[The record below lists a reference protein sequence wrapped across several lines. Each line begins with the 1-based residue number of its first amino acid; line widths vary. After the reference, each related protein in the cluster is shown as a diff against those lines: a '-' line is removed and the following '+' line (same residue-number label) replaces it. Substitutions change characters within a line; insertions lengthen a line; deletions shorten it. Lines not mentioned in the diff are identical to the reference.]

1 MTKKETKV
9 PVVDLDKGEVP
20 VLNFF
25 HSGRSDRNR
34 RDHLL
39 EQINKTAR
47 DIWKDESSLQSTR
60 QLLRI
65 NEPQYPGYYGEEGPV
80 ATPTAKSNMRF
91 FDQELIYKETN
102 NFLLMQNSD
111 ASQNGAFSRYNDI
124 AALITKLHDIERRL
138 GNDAVLTD
146 VGRECIISEF
156 LVPDIKSAVLP
167 TYGSTYFQSH
177 YISPSVGLTAA
188 DIVLLR
194 DIFSYLSD
202 NRTLALRLPNFTTR
216 QKDLYAM
223 ALEYASD
230 KKEYKYVYLGNT
242 IRHICQV
249 EVLHRS
255 LNDLLPYDVKEV
267 FFNAGTYVF
276 DDDLRKESTRLRKA
290 ACNYVASISGIAAV
304 VEAIYDYCQAYRKM
318 FDAKQGKVAQL
329 VNFFNTAEID
339 IEKAIKE
346 RTEQMDQESENPPF

>member
-25 HSGRSDRNR
+25 HNGRLNRNR
-34 RDHLL
+34 NDHLL
-39 EQINKTAR
+39 EQVNKTAR
-47 DIWKDESSLQSTR
+47 GIWKDESSLESTR

-65 NEPQYPGYYGEEGPV
+65 NDPLYPGYYGDENPTI
-80 ATPTAKSNMRF
+80 TPTAKSNKRF

-102 NFLLMQNSD
+102 GFLIMQAD
-111 ASQNGAFSRYNDI
+111 EVQNNAFNRYNNI
-124 AALITKLHDIERRL
+124 AVLITKLHDIERRL
-138 GNDAVLTD
+138 GNDAVLTEI
-146 VGRECIISEF
+146 GRECIVTDF
-156 LVPDIKSAVLP
+156 LVPDIKSAILP
-167 TYGSTYFQSH
+167 TYGSTYIQTH
-177 YISPSVGLTAA
+177 YINPSVGLTEAE
-188 DIVLLR
+188 ITLLR
-194 DIFSYLSD
+194 DVFGYLS
-202 NRTLALRLPNFTTR
+202 NSRAMSLRIPNYTTK
-216 QKDLYAM
+216 QKELYAL
-223 ALEYASD
+223 ALEYTTE
-230 KKEYKYVYLGNT
+230 KKEYHYPYLGKS

-267 FFNAGTYVF
+267 FFNNGSYVF

-290 ACNYVASISGIAAV
+290 TCNYIASLSGIAAV
-304 VEAIYDYCQAYRKM
+304 VEAIYDYSHAYRKM